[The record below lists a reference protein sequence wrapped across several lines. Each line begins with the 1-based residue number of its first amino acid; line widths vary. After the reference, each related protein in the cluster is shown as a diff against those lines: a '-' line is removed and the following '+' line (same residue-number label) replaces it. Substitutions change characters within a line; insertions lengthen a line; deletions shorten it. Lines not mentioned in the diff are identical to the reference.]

1 MEHNNQFIMVWKSV
15 TIDEV
20 TVEELF
26 FLSGGLFPHPY
37 LTWSGCAR
45 KLYANE
51 VSFASTIH
59 QLLNVLSAWQ
69 VYRRAF
75 SLYILSI

>member
-37 LTWSGCAR
+37 LT
-45 KLYANE
+45 
-51 VSFASTIH
+51 
-59 QLLNVLSAWQ
+59 
-69 VYRRAF
+69 
-75 SLYILSI
+75 